1 MPLEQSSSQEAFKHN
16 VEKEVEAG
24 KPQKQA
30 VAIAY
35 ETQRAN
41 DYEPQ
46 AVSLLPEAL
55 TASQLNDANK
65 KYWRNAGGQG

>member
-46 AVSLLPEAL
+46 AVSLLSEAL
-55 TASQLNDANK
+55 TASQLNDVNK